1 MERFV
6 IFLRGITLLCSEI
19 YLLIIAISLLVGWE
33 TWETIDINNLIATAI
48 LWFVVSRNYLLTY
61 LDDRIDNL
69 MK

>member
-6 IFLRGITLLCSEI
+6 RFLRGITLLCSEI